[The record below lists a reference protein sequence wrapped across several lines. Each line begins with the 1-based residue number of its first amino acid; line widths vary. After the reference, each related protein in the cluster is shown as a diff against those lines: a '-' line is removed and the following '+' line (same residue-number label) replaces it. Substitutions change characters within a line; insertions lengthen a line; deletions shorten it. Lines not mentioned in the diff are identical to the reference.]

1 MNRLTFVMLCA
12 GLCLVPILLF
22 GALRGGGGTP
32 DGSGGYSQG
41 GYYRSGPSFLFMSF
55 GNSRGYSRGYSR
67 GSRGSTPRGRGFSS
81 GGFRSGG
88 SRAGK

>member
-22 GALRGGGGTP
+22 GALNGGSTP
-32 DGSGGYSQG
+32 DGAGGYTRG
-41 GYYRSGPSFLFMSF
+41 GYYRRGPSFLFMSF
-55 GNSRGYSRGYSR
+55 GNNYGYSRGYSS
-67 GSRGSTPRGRGFSS
+67 GGYSRGRGYSS
-81 GGFRSGG
+81 GGFRGGG